1 MVIVNQKKVKMCR
14 KKTKVNAGFI
24 LLLLISFAT
33 LVKINAQTSHM
44 YPPFTKWYQDPLG
57 LKPIQLS
64 TAFGFVCG
72 SAAVAACLLLTKND
86 SAFQK
91 KLSPYW
97 EGGYG
102 IGYKPPYT
110 NVLQNDIGIL
120 YGVRKWI
127 SIGVCLNFS
136 HFNDQVNNTW
146 TAGIMPFARWYL
158 YKSKPL
164 NLFFQYGAGIS
175 YSFKKFPLTG
185 TGWEA
190 DTARTGTQFNFL
202 SKYGVGI
209 EVHPKRR
216 FSFET
221 GIRHFHLSNGNI
233 KGIQRNPSHDSNM
246 FFAGIIYKH
255 F

>member
-1 MVIVNQKKVKMCR
+1 MYGEKHKARVRVV
-14 KKTKVNAGFI
+14 F
-24 LLLLISFAT
+24 LLLVSLIT
-33 LVKINAQTSHM
+33 LTNTNGQVTHI

-57 LKPIQLS
+57 LRPIQLS
-64 TAFGFVCG
+64 TAFGFVVG
-72 SAAVAACLLLTKND
+72 SVTVAACLLLTKND

-91 KLSPYW
+91 KWSPYW

-102 IGYKPPYT
+102 LGYKSPYT
-110 NVLQNDIGIL
+110 NVIQNDVGIL
-120 YGVRKWI
+120 HTVRKWM
-127 SIGVCLNFS
+127 SLGVSMNLS
-136 HFNDQVNNTW
+136 HFTDRVNNAW
-146 TAGIMPFARWYL
+146 TVGMMPLARWYL
-158 YKSKPL
+158 YKSKSV

-175 YSFKKFPLTG
+175 YSFEKFPLTG

-202 SKYGVGI
+202 SKYGIGM
-209 EVHPKRR
+209 EAHLAKR

-221 GIRHFHLSNGNI
+221 GVRHFHLSNGNI

-246 FFAGIIYKH
+246 FFVGIIYNN

>member
-1 MVIVNQKKVKMCR
+1 MCGKKYKMR
-14 KKTKVNAGFI
+14 IRFI
-24 LLLLISFAT
+24 LLLFISFAT
-33 LVKINAQTSHM
+33 LVKANGQTSHM

-72 SAAVAACLLLTKND
+72 SAAVAASLLLTKND

-91 KLSPYW
+91 KLSSYW

-102 IGYKPPYT
+102 VGYKPPYT

-120 YGVRKWI
+120 YGMRKWI

-136 HFNDQVNNTW
+136 HFKDEINNTW
-146 TAGIMPFARWYL
+146 TAGVMPFARWYL
-158 YKSKPL
+158 YKSKSL
-164 NLFFQYGAGIS
+164 NLFFQYGAGVS
-175 YSFKKFPLTG
+175 YSFEKFPLTG

-209 EVHPKRR
+209 EVHLKKRL
-216 FSFET
+216 SFES

-246 FFAGIIYKH
+246 FFVGIIYNN

>member
-1 MVIVNQKKVKMCR
+1 VDQNKVKMGW
-14 KKTKVNAGFI
+14 KKLKVSARFI
-24 LLLLISFAT
+24 LLLFISFIT
-33 LVKINAQTSHM
+33 MVKGSGQTSHM

-72 SAAVAACLLLTKND
+72 SAAVAASLLFTQKDSTLKKRLT
-86 SAFQK
+86 
-91 KLSPYW
+91 PYC

-102 IGYKPPYT
+102 FGYKPPYT

-120 YGVRKWI
+120 YKMRKWM
-127 SIGVCLNFS
+127 SLGVCLNFS
-136 HFNDQVNNTW
+136 HFKDEINNTW
-146 TAGIMPFARWYL
+146 TVGMMPFARWYL

-164 NLFFQYGAGIS
+164 NFFFQYGAGIS
-175 YSFKKFPLTG
+175 YSFETFPLTG

-202 SKYGVGI
+202 SKYGVGT
-209 EVHPKRR
+209 EVHLKKR

-233 KGIQRNPSHDSNM
+233 KGIQRNPSHDSNI
-246 FFAGIIYKH
+246 FFAGIIYNN

>member
-1 MVIVNQKKVKMCR
+1 MCR
-14 KKTKVNAGFI
+14 EKIKAHTR
-24 LLLLISFAT
+24 LLLLLVISFSTVIKGAG
-33 LVKINAQTSHM
+33 QTSHI

-57 LKPIQLS
+57 LRPIQLS

-72 SAAVAACLLLTKND
+72 SAAVATCLLLTKND

-91 KLSPYW
+91 KWSPYW

-102 IGYKPPYT
+102 VGYKSPYT
-110 NVLQNDIGIL
+110 NVLQNEIGMF
-120 YGVRKWI
+120 YAVRKWM
-127 SIGVCLNFS
+127 SLGVCLNLS
-136 HFNDQVNNTW
+136 HFKDRVNSTS
-146 TAGIMPFARWYL
+146 TIGMMPSARWYL
-158 YKSKPL
+158 CKSKPI

-175 YSFKKFPLTG
+175 YSLEKFPLTG

-209 EVHPKRR
+209 EAHLLKRL
-216 FSFET
+216 SFET
-221 GIRHFHLSNGNI
+221 GVKHFHLSNGNI
-233 KGIQRNPSHDSNM
+233 KGIRRNPSHDSNM
-246 FFAGIIYKH
+246 FFIGIVYTN

>member
-1 MVIVNQKKVKMCR
+1 
-14 KKTKVNAGFI
+14 
-24 LLLLISFAT
+24 
-33 LVKINAQTSHM
+33 M

-64 TAFGFVCG
+64 TAFGFVVG
-72 SAAVAACLLLTKND
+72 SATAAACLLLTKND

-91 KLSPYW
+91 KLSVYW

-102 IGYKPPYT
+102 LGYKPPYT
-110 NVLQNDIGIL
+110 NVVQNDLGIF
-120 YGVRKWI
+120 YSVRKWM
-127 SIGVCLNFS
+127 SLGVCLNFS
-136 HFNDQVNNTW
+136 HFKDHVNDTW
-146 TAGIMPFARWYL
+146 TIGMMPSARWYL
-158 YKSKPL
+158 YKGKPM
-164 NLFFQYGAGIS
+164 NLYFQYGAGIS
-175 YSFKKFPLTG
+175 YSLERFPLTG

-202 SKYGVGI
+202 SKYGIGI
-209 EVHPKRR
+209 EIHLKKR

-246 FFAGIIYKH
+246 FFAGIIYNV

>member
-1 MVIVNQKKVKMCR
+1 MPR
-14 KKTKVNAGFI
+14 KKSRVRVRFV
-24 LLLLISFAT
+24 LLLLVSLAQLT
-33 LVKINAQTSHM
+33 NARSQDSQI

-72 SAAVAACLLLTKND
+72 SVAAAACLLFTKND
-86 SAFQK
+86 SAFEK
-91 KLSPYW
+91 KLSSYW
-97 EGGYG
+97 EGGFG
-102 IGYKPPYT
+102 FGYKPPYT
-110 NVLQNDIGIL
+110 NVLQNDIGVL
-120 YGVRKWI
+120 YKVRNWM
-127 SIGVCLNFS
+127 SVGMALNFS

-146 TAGIMPFARWYL
+146 TIGMMPFARWYL
-158 YKSKPL
+158 YSGKSL
-164 NLFFQYGAGIS
+164 NLFFQYGAGVS

-202 SKYGVGI
+202 SKYGIGV
-209 EVHPKRR
+209 EVHLSKK
-216 FSFET
+216 FSLET
-221 GIRHFHLSNGNI
+221 GLRHFHLSNGNV

-246 FFAGIIYKH
+246 FFVGIVYNN